1 MEIKYLNIIA
11 ILTITSLSFILPAF
25 ATPSN
30 VYEIQV
36 PKKIGIVKE
45 RYRGTSRN
53 PPIVYIQNTARP
65 VNIHEKIIDLMVH
78 FLDKGKYE
86 TLFVGLEGTS
96 GPLDQKKLEELSSDN
111 SVWQVAEFLLRQ
123 EKVASQMS
131 GDHFETQIQLFGVE
145 DPDLLF
151 MTSEVSSET
160 AALGKKALKDLK
172 GIEEKFQPLRQ
183 NVFREELF
191 DFNRLSNEF
200 FQTDHD
206 PIPFYE
212 EVFRYTDF
220 LEMVPSTFSE
230 FPILKESLEYTQRID
245 RERLNM
251 ERDYLIKVLSSNI
264 STEEKKA
271 FEEEIFPFLKEDRRE
286 GELYE
291 LLEIKRGKL
300 NLKRGN
306 YPNIIRY
313 LKYFRKFRQLDIKAL
328 EWELLQLSFNI
339 QSSLAKTKDERAIVS
354 WDMFLTV
361 YRHLI
366 DLNAELGEVNYY
378 YTNKSWFLWSRL
390 RDFLRS
396 HGLKVTIQN
405 TLSKAG
411 DAAERFYDLAD
422 LRSQVMVQ
430 ELLGRPFESGEEIRL
445 LIAGRYHT
453 AEITKRLK
461 ERDVSYVIVA
471 IT

>member
-1 MEIKYLNIIA
+1 MKIKYLNIIVV
-11 ILTITSLSFILPAF
+11 LNLTSLSFLSSSVPA
-25 ATPSN
+25 PSN

-36 PKKIGIVKE
+36 PEKIGIVKE

-65 VNIHEKIIDLMVH
+65 ANIHEKIIDLMVH

-96 GPLDQKKLEELSSDN
+96 GPLDQKKLEELSSDS
-111 SVWQVAEFLLRQ
+111 SVRQVAEFLLRQ

-131 GDHFETQIQLFGVE
+131 GDHLETQIQLFGIE

-160 AALGKKALKDLK
+160 AALGKRALKDLGEIK
-172 GIEEKFQPLRQ
+172 EKFQLLRQ

-191 DFNRLSNEF
+191 DFNRMSNEF

-212 EVFRYTDF
+212 EVFRYADF
-220 LEMVPSTFSE
+220 LEIVPPTFSE
-230 FPILKESLEYTQRID
+230 FPILKESLQYTQRID
-245 RERLNM
+245 RERLNI
-251 ERDYLIKVLSSNI
+251 ERDNLINELSWGLSK
-264 STEEKKA
+264 EDKKI
-271 FEEEIFPFLKEDRRE
+271 FQKEVFPFLKEDRKE

-291 LLEIKRGKL
+291 FLEQKHGKL
-300 NLKRGN
+300 NLKRGK
-306 YPNIIRY
+306 YPNIILY
-313 LKYFRKFRQLDIKAL
+313 LQYFHKFRQLDMKAL

-339 QSSLAKTKDERAIVS
+339 QSSLAKTKDDRAIVS

-378 YTNKSWFLWSRL
+378 YENKGWFLWSRM

-411 DAAERFYDLAD
+411 EAAEQFYDLAD

-430 ELLGRPFESGEEIRL
+430 ELLGRPFEKGEEIRF

-453 AEITKRLK
+453 AEITRLLK